1 MVPLPDSA
9 ELARRVESLHRLLEV
24 SRSLAAEVDLDRIL
38 STITREACHA
48 LDCDRATIYQYDSD
62 TNELYTRIAT
72 ELEVASIRK
81 PLSQGISGS
90 VAADRVIAN
99 ISDPAGDPRWD
110 SSVDAATGYRT
121 RNILAAP
128 LIAPHDG
135 SLLGVLQLLNKQGG
149 TFDSIDEELLVAFGQ
164 HASVS
169 LDRARMIAEI
179 KSQQATQASLNVARE
194 IQRGFMPRELPVIPG
209 YEVATWWFPNE
220 AVGGDYCDVLKLQDG
235 CTGLVI
241 ADVSGH
247 GLGPALLMA
256 SVRAAL
262 RALTLDHSSSEVLL
276 NLLGQSLGDDLQDGR
291 FITMVFAALNSKDHR
306 LEYANAGHAP
316 AIHFRSSSD
325 EFLPLEATGLPLGV
339 LERPEYPQGPP
350 LQLEAGDILI
360 LCTDGIVEAMDADY
374 KQFGTA
380 RLQQIIRSFK
390 SEPTAQMVE
399 HIGAEVTRHYV
410 GDSPPDDLTIL
421 ALRRNQ

>member
-1 MVPLPDSA
+1 MISTSDSA
-9 ELARRVESLHRLLEV
+9 ELARRVDSLHRLLEV

-48 LDCDRATIYQYDSD
+48 LDCDRATIYQYDSEAA
-62 TNELYTRIAT
+62 ELYTRIAT

-81 PLSQGISGS
+81 PLSQGISGM
-90 VAADRVIAN
+90 VAAERVIAN
-99 ISDPAGDPRWD
+99 VSDPAADPRWD
-110 SSVDAATGYRT
+110 SSIDAATGYHT

-149 TFDSIDEELLVAFGQ
+149 SFDAIDEELLVAFGQ
-164 HASVS
+164 HAAVS
-169 LDRARMIAEI
+169 LDRARMIEEI
-179 KSQQATQASLNVARE
+179 KGQQATQASLNVARE

-209 YEVATWWFPNE
+209 YEVASWWYPNE

-235 CTGLVI
+235 RTGLVI

-276 NLLGQSLGDDLQDGR
+276 NLLGRSLGDDLQDGR
-291 FITMVFAALNSKDHR
+291 FITIVLAALDAKAHR

-316 AIHFRSSSD
+316 ALYYRASSD
-325 EFLPLEATGLPLGV
+325 EFAQLESTGLPLGV

-350 LQLEAGDILI
+350 LQLVPGDLLI

-374 KQFGTA
+374 KQFGVA
-380 RLQQIIRSFK
+380 RLQHIVRTYK
-390 SEPTAQMVE
+390 SESVAQMVE
-399 HIGAEVTRHYV
+399 HIGAEVTQHYV